1 MSRLFPWSLPGI
13 FGALLLVAG
22 CGKEV
27 EQAGTETLEQTYQVE
42 PTARLTIRNLS
53 GSISIRGA
61 DTAELTLHA
70 TKKAASAAQLKNI
83 NIGVAAETG
92 SISISTS
99 VLPQKGRSVLSGTS
113 TVDYVLVVPRTIK
126 IARLELDDGKVLIEG
141 MEGEDVRA
149 TVVDGQLTVRDCCG
163 NIHLAIANGNLDLS
177 YRHCGERPF
186 FADAQVTHGSAR
198 VSIPRGASFHAR
210 AETTAG
216 KIANDFADNMVEVN
230 GRSKQKIDMSFGQNA
245 HSQLAV
251 RVTTGDI
258 SIAALGS
265 DSATHLQT
273 ASSAGSE

>member
-1 MSRLFPWSLPGI
+1 MFS
-13 FGALLLVAG
+13 ALLLVAG

-27 EQAGTETLEQTYQVE
+27 EQAGTEVLEQTY
-42 PTARLTIRNLS
+42 PLDATARLTIRNLS

-61 DTAELTLHA
+61 DTSELKLHA
-70 TKKAASAAQLKNI
+70 TKKATSAAQLKNI

-99 VLPQKGRSVLSGTS
+99 VLPQKGRSLLSGTS
-113 TVDYVLVVPRTIK
+113 TVDYVLIVPRTVK

-149 TVVDGQLTVRDCCG
+149 NVVDGQLTVLNCCG
-163 NIHLAIANGNLDLS
+163 NIHVGIANGNLDLS
-177 YRHCGERPF
+177 YQDCGQRPF
-186 FADAQVTHGSAR
+186 FAEAQVTHGSAR
-198 VSIPRGASFHAR
+198 VSIPRDASFHAR
-210 AETTAG
+210 AETRTG
-216 KIANDFADNMVEVN
+216 KLANDFADMVEVN
-230 GRSKQKIDMSFGQNA
+230 GRSKQKIDMSVGPKA
-245 HSQLAV
+245 RSQLTV

-265 DSATHLQT
+265 DSETHLQT

>member
-1 MSRLFPWSLPGI
+1 MFS
-13 FGALLLVAG
+13 ALLLVAG
-22 CGKEV
+22 CGKEL
-27 EQAGTETLEQTYQVE
+27 EQAGTEVLEQTYQLD

-61 DTAELTLHA
+61 DTAELKLHA
-70 TKKAASAAQLKNI
+70 TKKATSAAQLKNI

-99 VLPQKGRSVLSGTS
+99 VLPQKGRSLLSGTS
-113 TVDYVLVVPRTIK
+113 TVDYVLVVPRTVK

-149 TVVDGQLTVRDCCG
+149 NVVDGQLTVRNCCG
-163 NIHLAIANGNLDLS
+163 NIHVAIANGNLDLS
-177 YRHCGERPF
+177 YEHCGQRPF
-186 FADAQVTHGSAR
+186 FAEAQVTHGSAR

-216 KIANDFADNMVEVN
+216 KIANDFAEMVEVN
-230 GRSKQKIDMSFGQNA
+230 GRSNQKIDMSVGPNA
-245 HSQLAV
+245 RSQLAV

-265 DSATHLQT
+265 DPETHLQT

>member
-1 MSRLFPWSLPGI
+1 M

-27 EQAGTETLEQTYQVE
+27 EQAGTEVFEQTYPLD

-61 DTAELTLHA
+61 DTAELKLLA
-70 TKKAASAAQLKNI
+70 TKKATNAAQLKNI
-83 NIGVAAETG
+83 TIGVAAETG

-99 VLPQKGRSVLSGTS
+99 VLPQKGRSLLGGTS
-113 TVDYVLVVPRTIK
+113 TVDYVLVVPRTVK

-149 TVVDGQLTVRDCCG
+149 TVVDGQLAVRDCCG
-163 NIHLAIANGNLDLS
+163 NIHVAIANGNLDLS
-177 YRHCGERPF
+177 YQHCGQQPF
-186 FADAQVTHGSAR
+186 SADAQVTHGSAR
-198 VSIPRGASFHAR
+198 VSIPRDTSFHAR
-210 AETTAG
+210 AETAAG
-216 KIANDFADNMVEVN
+216 KIANDFAEMVEVN
-230 GRSKQKIDMSFGQNA
+230 GQSKQKIDVSVGSNA
-245 HSQLAV
+245 RAQLAI

-265 DSATHLQT
+265 APETHLQT

>member
-1 MSRLFPWSLPGI
+1 MLS
-13 FGALLLVAG
+13 ALLVLAG
-22 CGKEV
+22 CGKEL
-27 EQAGTETLEQTYQVE
+27 EQAGTEVFDQTYPLD

-61 DTAELTLHA
+61 DTAKLKLHA

-92 SISISTS
+92 SVSISTS
-99 VLPQKGRSVLSGTS
+99 VLPQKGRSLLSGTS
-113 TVDYVLVVPRTIK
+113 TVDYVLIVPRTVK

-149 TVVDGQLTVRDCCG
+149 NVVDGLLTVRNCCG
-163 NIHLAIANGNLDLS
+163 NIHVAIANGDLDLS
-177 YRHCGERPF
+177 YQRCGERPF
-186 FADAQVTHGSAR
+186 SAEAQITHGNAR
-198 VSIPRGASFHAR
+198 VSIPRRASFHAR

-216 KIANDFADNMVEVN
+216 KIANDFTEMVEVN
-230 GRSKQKIDMSFGQNA
+230 GRSVQKIDTSVGSDPR
-245 HSQLAV
+245 SQLTV

-258 SIAALGS
+258 NIAALAS
-265 DSATHLQT
+265 DPETHLQT

>member
-1 MSRLFPWSLPGI
+1 M

-22 CGKEV
+22 CGKEL
-27 EQAGTETLEQTYQVE
+27 EQAGTEVLEQTYQID

-92 SISISTS
+92 SISISTT

-163 NIHLAIANGNLDLS
+163 NIHLAIANGNLELS
-177 YRHCGERPF
+177 YQHCGERPF
-186 FADAQVTHGSAR
+186 FADAQITHGSAR

-216 KIANDFADNMVEVN
+216 KIANDFAEMVEVN
-230 GRSKQKIDMSFGQNA
+230 GQSKQKIDVSVGPEA
-245 HSQLAV
+245 RAQLAV

-258 SIAALGS
+258 SIAALES
-265 DSATHLQT
+265 DPKTHLQT